1 MKFATWNCSGA
12 LHRKHQNLLTL
23 DADLIVIQECSK
35 PDIEQFSRSEGW
47 SSWWVGSNPI
57 KKGLGVLV
65 KAPWVVRKAEAL
77 TPKWTGKV
85 VIDGPESIE
94 LFPVWAHMSET
105 PTVEYIEQVH
115 LLLDI
120 IEKTPIFPFTIVA
133 GDFNSNSIWDGGYK
147 RNHTAA
153 VERFRKLGMESA
165 YHVFFGIPQGAE
177 RRHPTLW
184 FRKNKDNPYHIDYAF
199 LNRPLLS
206 KLRNVVV
213 GPCEDWLSSSDHAPV
228 LVELDL

>member
-12 LHRKHQNLLTL
+12 LHKKHQKLLTL
-23 DADLIVIQECSK
+23 DADLMVIQECSK
-35 PDIEQFSRSEGW
+35 PDIEQFRRSEGW

-85 VIDGPESIE
+85 VIDGPASIE
-94 LFPVWAHMSET
+94 LFPVWAHMSKS
-105 PTVEYIEQVH
+105 PSKEYIEQVH

-120 IEKTPIFPFTIVA
+120 IEQTPLSPLAIVV
-133 GDFNSNSIWDGGYK
+133 GDFNSNSIWDSSY
-147 RNHTAA
+147 RLNNHTAA
-153 VERFRKLGMESA
+153 VGRFRKLGLESA
-165 YHVFFGIPQGAE
+165 YHEFFEDSQVAE
-177 RRHPTLW
+177 RHPTLW
-184 FRKNKDNPYHIDYAF
+184 FRKNKDNHYHIDYAF
-199 LNRPLLS
+199 LSRPLLS

-213 GPCEDWLSSSDHAPV
+213 GPCDDWLSFSDHAPV

>member
-1 MKFATWNCSGA
+1 M
-12 LHRKHQNLLTL
+12 
-23 DADLIVIQECSK
+23 VIQECSK

-77 TPKWTGKV
+77 TPKWTGKL
-85 VIDGPESIE
+85 VIDGPASIE
-94 LFPVWAHMSET
+94 LFPVWAHMSER

-120 IEKTPIFPFTIVA
+120 IEQTPLSPFTIAA
-133 GDFNSNSIWDGGYK
+133 GDFNSNSRWDDDYGTH
-147 RNHTAA
+147 NHSAA

-177 RRHPTLW
+177 RDPTLW
-184 FRKNKDNPYHIDYAF
+184 LRKNKGNPYHIDYAF
-199 LNRPLLS
+199 LSRPMLS
-206 KLRNVVV
+206 RLKGVAV
-213 GPCEDWLSSSDHAPV
+213 GRCEDWLSLSDHGPV